1 MLRKILAAAL
11 AATVL
16 MGSVGAALAENCS
29 GTTTTGSVTTSMPS
43 ARGFTIMNR
52 SANMI
57 CISFDVAASMGATNC
72 GAGSYA
78 LQPGSSTAAGG
89 SYSSPDSFR
98 PGFFNI
104 ISTAGSDAYSCTYWR

>member
-1 MLRKILAAAL
+1 MLRKIRAAAL

-16 MGSVGAALAENCS
+16 MGSVGAALATDCS
-29 GTTTTGSVTTSMPS
+29 GSTTSASVNKSLSS
-43 ARGFTIMNR
+43 ARGFTIMNM

-57 CISFDVAASMGATNC
+57 CIAFDVAASMGGTNC
-72 GAGSYA
+72 GSGSYP

-98 PGFFNI
+98 AGSFNI
-104 ISTAGSDAYSCTYWR
+104 ISTAGSDAYSCTRW

>member
-1 MLRKILAAAL
+1 MLQKIQAAAL

-16 MGSVGAALAENCS
+16 MGSVGAALATDCS
-29 GTTTTGSVTTSMPS
+29 GSTTSASVSKSLSGP
-43 ARGFTIMNR
+43 RGFTIMNL

-57 CISFDVAASMGATNC
+57 CIAFDVAATMGGTNC
-72 GAGSYA
+72 GSGSYA
-78 LQPGSSTAAGG
+78 LQPGSATAAGG

-104 ISTAGSDAYSCTYWR
+104 ISTAGSDAYSCTSWK

>member
-1 MLRKILAAAL
+1 MLRQIRAAAL

-16 MGSVGAALAENCS
+16 MGSVGAALATDCS
-29 GTTTTGSVTTSMPS
+29 GSTTTGSVAKQLPS
-43 ARGFTIMNR
+43 ARGFTIMNL

-57 CISFDVAASMGATNC
+57 CIAFDVAASMGTPNC
-72 GAGSYA
+72 GSGSYA

-104 ISTAGSDAYSCTYWR
+104 ISTAGSDAYSCTRW